1 MAALS
6 PMMQQYFDIKKQ
18 HPDKILFFRLGDFY
32 EMFYDDAILAS
43 KELEL
48 TLTGRDCGQEE
59 RAPMCGVPYHAVE
72 GYVAKL
78 IKKGYRVAICEQME
92 DPKLAK
98 GLVERQV
105 IRVITPG
112 TVIEQA
118 MLDDRSNNFL
128 VSVCLDGDAAGLAL
142 CDVST
147 GEFSIYQIA
156 GALDQLM
163 QELSRISPS
172 EIIANAE
179 ARRFKTAISAPVP
192 LSEFDDEAYL
202 EENAEEALKAHFPQS
217 DLNQEDIRDLDV
229 ARRAAGALIQYLTST
244 QKNSLQHIDHIA
256 LYRRSAYMTLDPTAR
271 RNLELTES
279 LRDRKRR
286 GSLLWLL
293 DKTCTAMGS
302 RMLKLWIEQPLLNE
316 RDITARQDAIEFML
330 TQPMA
335 ADELREKLKQVC
347 DLERMLSRL
356 AYGTLNARDC
366 LALRR
371 SFEVLPDIARTLDDC
386 HAEGLL
392 SHARAMICDMDK
404 LCRLLTDAISE
415 DAPVTLREGGLF
427 KDGFNEQLDAYRTA
441 SREGKHW
448 LSKLEADEREKT
460 GIKNLKI
467 GFNRVFGY
475 YIEVTKS
482 FADKVPYRYVRKQ
495 TLAGAERYT
504 TQELKDIED
513 KVLGSEEKAV
523 QHEYNLFQQLR
534 EAMLTQIDRIKSTAS
549 ALKQLDCILSLT
561 QSADEYGYVR
571 PKLNRE
577 HRLFIRDGR
586 HPVVEQALTSGE
598 SFVPNDT
605 DMDLGKRM
613 MIITGP
619 NMAGKST
626 YMRQVALIV
635 LMAQIGSF
643 VPAHE
648 ADICLTDRIF
658 TRIGASDDLYG
669 GQSTFMV
676 EMSELSQI
684 LAHATADSLI
694 ILDEI
699 GRGTST
705 FDGMSI
711 AWATVEHIADM
722 EKCGALCL
730 FATHYHELGELEGKI
745 DGVVGCCI
753 TAKERGDTII
763 FLRKLQ
769 PGGADKSYGVAVA
782 ALAGLPADVTA
793 RAREIM
799 AKLEVAEIN
808 KTSISANILSDGA
821 HGQTQLTMANFES
834 MAIVDEL
841 CDMDVMSMSPIDA
854 LNKLYLL
861 REKARNTLK

>member
-1 MAALS
+1 MGVT
-6 PMMQQYFDIKKQ
+6 PMMQQYLNIKKQ
-18 HPDKILFFRLGDFY
+18 NGDAILFFRLGDFY
-32 EMFYDDAILAS
+32 EMFFDDAITAS
-43 KELEL
+43 RELDL
-48 TLTGRDCGQEE
+48 TLTGKDCGLKE

-147 GEFSIYQIA
+147 GEFSIYQIG

-217 DLNQEDIRDLDV
+217 DRNQEDIRDLDV

-316 RDITARQDAIEFML
+316 RDITARRDAIEFML

-427 KDGFNEQLDAYRTA
+427 KDGFNEQLDSYRTA

-841 CDMDVMSMSPIDA
+841 CDLDVMSMSPIDA

>member
-1 MAALS
+1 MGVT
-6 PMMQQYFDIKKQ
+6 PMMQQYLNIKKQ
-18 HPDKILFFRLGDFY
+18 NGDAILFFRLGDFY
-32 EMFYDDAILAS
+32 EMFFDDAITAS
-43 KELEL
+43 RELDL
-48 TLTGRDCGQEE
+48 TLTGKDCGLKE

-192 LSEFDDEAYL
+192 LGEFDDEAYL
-202 EENAEEALKAHFPQS
+202 EENAEDALKAHFPQS

-293 DKTCTAMGS
+293 DKTCTTMGS

-371 SFEVLPDIARTLDDC
+371 SFEVLPDIARTLADC
-386 HAEGLL
+386 HAKGLL

-467 GFNRVFGY
+467 GYNRVFGY

-841 CDMDVMSMSPIDA
+841 CDLDVMSMSPIDA

>member
-1 MAALS
+1 MGVT
-6 PMMQQYFDIKKQ
+6 PMMQQYLNIKKQ
-18 HPDKILFFRLGDFY
+18 NGDAILFFRLGDFY
-32 EMFYDDAILAS
+32 EMFFDDAITAS
-43 KELEL
+43 RELEL
-48 TLTGRDCGQEE
+48 TLTGKDCGLKE

-147 GEFSIYQIA
+147 GEFSIYQIG

-202 EENAEEALKAHFPQS
+202 EENAEKALKAHFPQS

-427 KDGFNEQLDAYRTA
+427 KDGFNEQLDSYRTA

-841 CDMDVMSMSPIDA
+841 CDLDVMSMSPIDA

>member
-1 MAALS
+1 MGVT
-6 PMMQQYFDIKKQ
+6 PMMQQYLNIKKQ
-18 HPDKILFFRLGDFY
+18 NGDAILFFRLGDFY
-32 EMFYDDAILAS
+32 EMFFDDAITAS
-43 KELEL
+43 RELDL
-48 TLTGRDCGQEE
+48 TLTGKDCGLKE

-147 GEFSIYQIA
+147 GEFSIYQIG

-330 TQPMA
+330 IQPMA

-841 CDMDVMSMSPIDA
+841 CDLDVMSMSPIDA

>member
-1 MAALS
+1 MGVT
-6 PMMQQYFDIKKQ
+6 PMMQQYLNIKKQ
-18 HPDKILFFRLGDFY
+18 NGDAILFFRLGDFY
-32 EMFYDDAILAS
+32 EMFFDDAITAS
-43 KELEL
+43 RELDL
-48 TLTGRDCGQEE
+48 TLTGKDCGLEE

-192 LSEFDDEAYL
+192 LGEFDDEAYL

-293 DKTCTAMGS
+293 DKTCTTMGS

-386 HAEGLL
+386 EAKGLL

-841 CDMDVMSMSPIDA
+841 YDMDVMSMSPIDA

>member
-1 MAALS
+1 MGVT
-6 PMMQQYFDIKKQ
+6 PMMQQYLNIKKQ
-18 HPDKILFFRLGDFY
+18 NDDAILFFRLGDFY
-32 EMFYDDAILAS
+32 EMFFDDAITAS
-43 KELEL
+43 RELDL
-48 TLTGRDCGQEE
+48 TLTGKDCGLKE

-147 GEFSIYQIA
+147 GEFSIYQIG

-841 CDMDVMSMSPIDA
+841 CDLDVMSMSPIDA

>member
-1 MAALS
+1 MGVT
-6 PMMQQYFDIKKQ
+6 PMMQQYLNIKKQ
-18 HPDKILFFRLGDFY
+18 NGDAILFFRLGDFY
-32 EMFYDDAILAS
+32 EMFFDDAITAS
-43 KELEL
+43 RELDL
-48 TLTGRDCGQEE
+48 TLTGKDCGLKE

-841 CDMDVMSMSPIDA
+841 CDLDVMSMSPSDA

>member
-1 MAALS
+1 MGVT
-6 PMMQQYFDIKKQ
+6 PMMQQYLNIKKQ
-18 HPDKILFFRLGDFY
+18 NGDAILFFRLGDFY
-32 EMFYDDAILAS
+32 EMFFDDAITAS
-43 KELEL
+43 RELDL
-48 TLTGRDCGQEE
+48 TLTGKDCGLKE

-78 IKKGYRVAICEQME
+78 IKRGYRVAICEQME

-147 GEFSIYQIA
+147 GEFSIYQIG

-821 HGQTQLTMANFES
+821 HGRDPANNGQLRVYGDSGRT
-834 MAIVDEL
+834 VRLGRDEH
-841 CDMDVMSMSPIDA
+841 VA
-854 LNKLYLL
+854 H
-861 REKARNTLK
+861 RRAQ

>member
-1 MAALS
+1 MGVT
-6 PMMQQYFDIKKQ
+6 PMMQQYLNIKKQ
-18 HPDKILFFRLGDFY
+18 NGDAILFFRLGDFY
-32 EMFYDDAILAS
+32 EMFFDDAITAS
-43 KELEL
+43 RELDL
-48 TLTGRDCGQEE
+48 TLTGKDCGLKE

-147 GEFSIYQIA
+147 GEFSIYQIG

-316 RDITARQDAIEFML
+316 RDINARQDAIEFML

-427 KDGFNEQLDAYRTA
+427 KDGFNEQLDSYRTA

-841 CDMDVMSMSPIDA
+841 CDLDVMSMSPIDA

>member
-1 MAALS
+1 MGVT
-6 PMMQQYFDIKKQ
+6 PMMQQYLNIKKQ
-18 HPDKILFFRLGDFY
+18 NGDAILFFRLGDFY
-32 EMFYDDAILAS
+32 EMFFDDAITAS
-43 KELEL
+43 RELDL
-48 TLTGRDCGQEE
+48 TLTGKDCGLKE

-427 KDGFNEQLDAYRTA
+427 KDGFNEQLDSYRTA

-753 TAKERGDTII
+753 TAKERGDTVI

-841 CDMDVMSMSPIDA
+841 CDLDVMSMSPIDA

>member
-1 MAALS
+1 MGVT
-6 PMMQQYFDIKKQ
+6 PMMQQYLNIKKQ
-18 HPDKILFFRLGDFY
+18 NGDAILFFRLGDFY
-32 EMFYDDAILAS
+32 EMFFDDAITAS
-43 KELEL
+43 RELDL
-48 TLTGRDCGQEE
+48 TLTGKDCGLKE

-147 GEFSIYQIA
+147 GEFSIYQIG

-427 KDGFNEQLDAYRTA
+427 KDGFNEQLDSYRTA

-482 FADKVPYRYVRKQ
+482 FVDKVPYRYVRKQ

-841 CDMDVMSMSPIDA
+841 CDLDVMSMSPIDA

>member
-1 MAALS
+1 MGVT
-6 PMMQQYFDIKKQ
+6 PMMQQYLNIKKQ
-18 HPDKILFFRLGDFY
+18 NGDAILFFRLGDFY
-32 EMFYDDAILAS
+32 EMFFDAITAS
-43 KELEL
+43 RELDL
-48 TLTGRDCGQEE
+48 TLTGKDCGLKE

-286 GSLLWLL
+286 DSLLWLL

-841 CDMDVMSMSPIDA
+841 CDLDVMSMSPIDA

>member
-1 MAALS
+1 MGVT
-6 PMMQQYFDIKKQ
+6 PMMQQYLNIKKQ
-18 HPDKILFFRLGDFY
+18 SGDAILFFRLGDFY
-32 EMFYDDAILAS
+32 EMFFDDAITAS
-43 KELEL
+43 RELDL
-48 TLTGRDCGQEE
+48 TLTGKDCGLKE

-841 CDMDVMSMSPIDA
+841 CDLDVMSMSPIDA

>member
-1 MAALS
+1 MGVT
-6 PMMQQYFDIKKQ
+6 PMMQQYLNIKKQ
-18 HPDKILFFRLGDFY
+18 NGDAILFFRLGDFY
-32 EMFYDDAILAS
+32 EMFFDDAITAS
-43 KELEL
+43 RELDL
-48 TLTGRDCGQEE
+48 TLTGKDCGLKE

-147 GEFSIYQIA
+147 GEFSIYQIG

-427 KDGFNEQLDAYRTA
+427 KDGFNEQLDSYRTA

-448 LSKLEADEREKT
+448 LNKLEADEREKT

-841 CDMDVMSMSPIDA
+841 CDLDVMSMSPIDA

>member
-1 MAALS
+1 MGVT
-6 PMMQQYFDIKKQ
+6 PMMQQYLNIKKQ
-18 HPDKILFFRLGDFY
+18 NGDAILFFRLGDFY
-32 EMFYDDAILAS
+32 EMFFDDAITAS
-43 KELEL
+43 RELDL
-48 TLTGRDCGQEE
+48 TLTGKDCGLKE

-192 LSEFDDEAYL
+192 LGEFDDEAYL
-202 EENAEEALKAHFPQS
+202 EENAEDALKAHFPQS

-293 DKTCTAMGS
+293 DKTCTTMGS

-404 LCRLLTDAISE
+404 LCSLLTDAISE

-841 CDMDVMSMSPIDA
+841 CDLDVMSMSPIDA

>member
-1 MAALS
+1 MGVT
-6 PMMQQYFDIKKQ
+6 PMMQQYLNIKKQ
-18 HPDKILFFRLGDFY
+18 NGDAILFFRLGDFY
-32 EMFYDDAILAS
+32 EMFFDDAITAS
-43 KELEL
+43 RELDL
-48 TLTGRDCGQEE
+48 TLTGKDCGLKE

-147 GEFSIYQIA
+147 GEFSIYQIS

-316 RDITARQDAIEFML
+316 RDINARQDAIEFML

-427 KDGFNEQLDAYRTA
+427 KDGFNEQLDSYRTA

-841 CDMDVMSMSPIDA
+841 CDLDVMSMSPIDA

>member
-1 MAALS
+1 MGVT
-6 PMMQQYFDIKKQ
+6 PMMQQYLNIKKQ
-18 HPDKILFFRLGDFY
+18 NGDAILFFRLGDFY
-32 EMFYDDAILAS
+32 EMFFDDAITAS
-43 KELEL
+43 RELDL
-48 TLTGRDCGQEE
+48 TLTGKDCGLKE

-147 GEFSIYQIA
+147 GEFSIYQIG

-302 RMLKLWIEQPLLNE
+302 RTLKLWIEQPLLNE

-841 CDMDVMSMSPIDA
+841 CDLDVMSMSPIDA

>member
-1 MAALS
+1 MGVT
-6 PMMQQYFDIKKQ
+6 PMMQQYLNIKKQ
-18 HPDKILFFRLGDFY
+18 NGDAILFFRLGDFY
-32 EMFYDDAILAS
+32 EMFFDDAITAS
-43 KELEL
+43 RELDL
-48 TLTGRDCGQEE
+48 TLTGKDCGLKE

-217 DLNQEDIRDLDV
+217 DLNQEDIRDLGV

-386 HAEGLL
+386 EAKGLL

>member
-1 MAALS
+1 MGVT
-6 PMMQQYFDIKKQ
+6 PMMQQYLNIKKQ
-18 HPDKILFFRLGDFY
+18 NGDAILFFRLGDFY
-32 EMFYDDAILAS
+32 EMFFDDAITAS
-43 KELEL
+43 RELDL
-48 TLTGRDCGQEE
+48 TLTGKDCGLKE

-192 LSEFDDEAYL
+192 LGEFDDEAYL
-202 EENAEEALKAHFPQS
+202 EENAEDALKAHFPQS

-293 DKTCTAMGS
+293 DKTCTTMGS

-371 SFEVLPDIARTLDDC
+371 SFEVLPDIARTLADC
-386 HAEGLL
+386 HAKGLL

-841 CDMDVMSMSPIDA
+841 CDLDVMSMSPIDA

>member
-1 MAALS
+1 MGVT
-6 PMMQQYFDIKKQ
+6 PMMQQYLNIKKQ
-18 HPDKILFFRLGDFY
+18 NGDAILFFRLGDFY
-32 EMFYDDAILAS
+32 EMFFDDAITAS
-43 KELEL
+43 RELDL
-48 TLTGRDCGQEE
+48 TLTGKDCGLKE

-147 GEFSIYQIA
+147 GEFSIYQIG

-163 QELSRISPS
+163 QELNRISPS

-202 EENAEEALKAHFPQS
+202 EENAEKALKAHFPQS

-386 HAEGLL
+386 NAKGLL

-586 HPVVEQALTSGE
+586 HPVVEQALSSGE

-841 CDMDVMSMSPIDA
+841 CDLDVMSMSPIDA

>member
-1 MAALS
+1 MGVT
-6 PMMQQYFDIKKQ
+6 PMMQQYLNIKKQ
-18 HPDKILFFRLGDFY
+18 NGDAILFFRLGDFY
-32 EMFYDDAILAS
+32 EMFFDDAITAS
-43 KELEL
+43 RELDL
-48 TLTGRDCGQEE
+48 TLTGKDCGLKE

-711 AWATVEHIADM
+711 AWATVEYIADM

-841 CDMDVMSMSPIDA
+841 CDLDVMSMSPIDA

>member
-1 MAALS
+1 MGVT
-6 PMMQQYFDIKKQ
+6 PMMQQYLNIKKQ
-18 HPDKILFFRLGDFY
+18 NGDAILFFRLGDFY
-32 EMFYDDAILAS
+32 EMFFDDAITAS
-43 KELEL
+43 RELDL
-48 TLTGRDCGQEE
+48 TLTGKDCGLKE

-147 GEFSIYQIA
+147 GEFSIYQIG

-202 EENAEEALKAHFPQS
+202 EENAEEALKAHFSQS

-427 KDGFNEQLDAYRTA
+427 KDGFNEQLDSYRTA

-841 CDMDVMSMSPIDA
+841 CDLDVMSMSPIDA

>member
-1 MAALS
+1 MGVT
-6 PMMQQYFDIKKQ
+6 PMMQQYLNIKKQ
-18 HPDKILFFRLGDFY
+18 NGDAILFFRLGDFY
-32 EMFYDDAILAS
+32 EMFFDDAITAS
-43 KELEL
+43 RELDL
-48 TLTGRDCGQEE
+48 TLTGKDCGLKE

-202 EENAEEALKAHFPQS
+202 EENAEKALKAHFPQS

-330 TQPMA
+330 NQPMA

-371 SFEVLPDIARTLDDC
+371 SFEVLPEIARTLDDC

-427 KDGFNEQLDAYRTA
+427 KDGFNQQLDAYRTA

-841 CDMDVMSMSPIDA
+841 CDLDVMSMSPIDA

>member
-1 MAALS
+1 MGVT
-6 PMMQQYFDIKKQ
+6 PMMQQYLNIKKQ
-18 HPDKILFFRLGDFY
+18 NGDAILFFRLGDFY
-32 EMFYDDAILAS
+32 EMFFDDAITAS
-43 KELEL
+43 RELDL
-48 TLTGRDCGQEE
+48 TLTGKDCGLKE

-147 GEFSIYQIA
+147 GEFSIYQIG

-202 EENAEEALKAHFPQS
+202 EENAEKALKAHFPQS

-316 RDITARQDAIEFML
+316 RDINARQDAIEFML

-427 KDGFNEQLDAYRTA
+427 KDGFNEQLDSYRTA

-821 HGQTQLTMANFES
+821 HGQTQLTMSNFES

-841 CDMDVMSMSPIDA
+841 CDLDVMSMSPIDA

>member
-1 MAALS
+1 MGVT
-6 PMMQQYFDIKKQ
+6 PMMQQYLNIKKQ
-18 HPDKILFFRLGDFY
+18 NGDAILFFRLGDFY
-32 EMFYDDAILAS
+32 EMFFDDAITAS
-43 KELEL
+43 RELDL
-48 TLTGRDCGQEE
+48 TLTGKDCGLKE

-202 EENAEEALKAHFPQS
+202 EENAEKALKAHFPQS

-467 GFNRVFGY
+467 VFNRVFGY

-841 CDMDVMSMSPIDA
+841 CDLDVMSMSPIDA

>member
-1 MAALS
+1 MGVT
-6 PMMQQYFDIKKQ
+6 PMMQQYLNIKKQ
-18 HPDKILFFRLGDFY
+18 NGDAILFFRLGDFY
-32 EMFYDDAILAS
+32 EMFFDDAITAS
-43 KELEL
+43 RELDL
-48 TLTGRDCGQEE
+48 TLTGKDCGLKE

-147 GEFSIYQIA
+147 GEFSIYQIG

-217 DLNQEDIRDLDV
+217 DLNQENIRDLDV

-841 CDMDVMSMSPIDA
+841 CDLDVMSMSPIDA

>member
-1 MAALS
+1 MGVT
-6 PMMQQYFDIKKQ
+6 PMMQQYLNIKKQ
-18 HPDKILFFRLGDFY
+18 NGDAILFFRLGDFY
-32 EMFYDDAILAS
+32 EMFFDDAITAS
-43 KELEL
+43 RELDL
-48 TLTGRDCGQEE
+48 TLTGKDCGLKE

-192 LSEFDDEAYL
+192 LSEFDDGAYL

-841 CDMDVMSMSPIDA
+841 CDLDVMSMSPIDA

>member
-1 MAALS
+1 MGVT
-6 PMMQQYFDIKKQ
+6 PMMQQYLNIKKQ
-18 HPDKILFFRLGDFY
+18 NGDAILFFRLGDFY
-32 EMFYDDAILAS
+32 EMFFDDAITAS
-43 KELEL
+43 RELDL
-48 TLTGRDCGQEE
+48 TLTGKDCGLKE

-293 DKTCTAMGS
+293 DKTCTTMGS

-730 FATHYHELGELEGKI
+730 FATHYHELDELEGKI

-841 CDMDVMSMSPIDA
+841 CDLDVMSMSPIDA

>member
-1 MAALS
+1 MGVT
-6 PMMQQYFDIKKQ
+6 PMMQQYLNIKKQ
-18 HPDKILFFRLGDFY
+18 NGDAILFFRLGDFY
-32 EMFYDDAILAS
+32 EMFFDDAITAS
-43 KELEL
+43 RELDL
-48 TLTGRDCGQEE
+48 TLTGKDCGLKE

-427 KDGFNEQLDAYRTA
+427 KDGFNEQLDSYRTA

-841 CDMDVMSMSPIDA
+841 CDLDVMSMSPIDA

>member
-1 MAALS
+1 MGVT
-6 PMMQQYFDIKKQ
+6 PMMQQYLNIKKQ
-18 HPDKILFFRLGDFY
+18 NGDAILFFRLGDFY
-32 EMFYDDAILAS
+32 EMFFDDAITAS
-43 KELEL
+43 RELDL
-48 TLTGRDCGQEE
+48 TLTGKDCGLKE

-147 GEFSIYQIA
+147 GEFSIYQIG

-347 DLERMLSRL
+347 ELERMLSRL

-467 GFNRVFGY
+467 CFNRVFGY

-841 CDMDVMSMSPIDA
+841 CDLDVMSMSPIDA

>member
-1 MAALS
+1 MGVT
-6 PMMQQYFDIKKQ
+6 PMMQQYLNIKKQ
-18 HPDKILFFRLGDFY
+18 NGDAILFFRLGDFY
-32 EMFYDDAILAS
+32 EMFFDDAITAS
-43 KELEL
+43 RELDL
-48 TLTGRDCGQEE
+48 TLTGKDCGLKE

-192 LSEFDDEAYL
+192 LSEFDDETYL
-202 EENAEEALKAHFPQS
+202 EENAEKALKAHFPQS

-841 CDMDVMSMSPIDA
+841 CDLDVMSMSPIDA

>member
-1 MAALS
+1 MGVT
-6 PMMQQYFDIKKQ
+6 PMMQQYLNIKKQ
-18 HPDKILFFRLGDFY
+18 NGDAILFFRLGDFY
-32 EMFYDDAILAS
+32 EMFFDDAITAS
-43 KELEL
+43 RELDL
-48 TLTGRDCGQEE
+48 TLTGKDCGLKE

-147 GEFSIYQIA
+147 GEFSIYQIG

-202 EENAEEALKAHFPQS
+202 EENAEKALKAHFPQS

-427 KDGFNEQLDAYRTA
+427 KDGFNEQLDSYRTA

-648 ADICLTDRIF
+648 ADIGLTDRIF

-841 CDMDVMSMSPIDA
+841 CDLDVMSMSPIDA

>member
-1 MAALS
+1 MGVT
-6 PMMQQYFDIKKQ
+6 PMMQQYLNIKKQ
-18 HPDKILFFRLGDFY
+18 NGDAILFFRLGDFY
-32 EMFYDDAILAS
+32 EMFFDDAITAS
-43 KELEL
+43 RELDL
-48 TLTGRDCGQEE
+48 TLTGKDCGLKE

-192 LSEFDDEAYL
+192 LSEFDDETYL

-427 KDGFNEQLDAYRTA
+427 KDGFNEQLDSYRTA

-841 CDMDVMSMSPIDA
+841 CDLDVMSMSPIDA

>member
-1 MAALS
+1 MGVT
-6 PMMQQYFDIKKQ
+6 PMMQQYLNIKKQ
-18 HPDKILFFRLGDFY
+18 NGDAILFFRLGDFY
-32 EMFYDDAILAS
+32 EMFFDDAITAS
-43 KELEL
+43 RELDL
-48 TLTGRDCGQEE
+48 TLTGKDCGLKE

-147 GEFSIYQIA
+147 GEFSIYQIG

-648 ADICLTDRIF
+648 ADVCLTDRIF

>member
-1 MAALS
+1 MGVT
-6 PMMQQYFDIKKQ
+6 PMMQQYLNIKKQ
-18 HPDKILFFRLGDFY
+18 NGDAILFFRLGDFY
-32 EMFYDDAILAS
+32 EMFFDDAITAS
-43 KELEL
+43 RELDL
-48 TLTGRDCGQEE
+48 TLTGKDCGLKE

-147 GEFSIYQIA
+147 GEFSIYQIG

-192 LSEFDDEAYL
+192 LSEFDDEAYI

-841 CDMDVMSMSPIDA
+841 CDLDVMSMSPIDA

>member
-1 MAALS
+1 MGVT
-6 PMMQQYFDIKKQ
+6 PMMQQYLNIKKQ
-18 HPDKILFFRLGDFY
+18 NGDAILFFRLGDFY
-32 EMFYDDAILAS
+32 EMFFDDAITAS
-43 KELEL
+43 RELDL
-48 TLTGRDCGQEE
+48 TLTGKDCGLKE

-147 GEFSIYQIA
+147 GEFSIYQIG

-386 HAEGLL
+386 YAEGLI

-841 CDMDVMSMSPIDA
+841 CDLDVMSMSPIDA

>member
-1 MAALS
+1 MGVT
-6 PMMQQYFDIKKQ
+6 PMMQQYLNIKKQ
-18 HPDKILFFRLGDFY
+18 NGDAILFFRLGDFY
-32 EMFYDDAILAS
+32 EMFFDDAITAS
-43 KELEL
+43 RELDL
-48 TLTGRDCGQEE
+48 TLTGKDCGLKE

-147 GEFSIYQIA
+147 GEFSIYQIG

-427 KDGFNEQLDAYRTA
+427 KDGFNEQLDSYRTA

-711 AWATVEHIADM
+711 AWATVEYIADM

-841 CDMDVMSMSPIDA
+841 CDLDVMSMSPIDA

>member
-1 MAALS
+1 MGVT
-6 PMMQQYFDIKKQ
+6 PMMQQYLNIKKQ
-18 HPDKILFFRLGDFY
+18 NGDAILFFRLGDFY
-32 EMFYDDAILAS
+32 EMFFDDAITAS
-43 KELEL
+43 RELDL
-48 TLTGRDCGQEE
+48 TLTGKDCGLKE

-78 IKKGYRVAICEQME
+78 SKKGYRVAICEQME

-147 GEFSIYQIA
+147 GEFSIYQIG

-371 SFEVLPDIARTLDDC
+371 SFEVLPDVARTLDDC

-427 KDGFNEQLDAYRTA
+427 KDGFNEQLDSYRTA

-841 CDMDVMSMSPIDA
+841 CDLDVMSMSPIDA